1 MNLVIVSR
9 VCICDYGMN
18 KVHTVHIEQDRE
30 QDIVI
35 NKRLNKVRYIH
46 STTHTPTHE
55 HTYIIYVHA
64 PARE

>member
-1 MNLVIVSR
+1 
-9 VCICDYGMN
+9 MN
-18 KVHTVHIEQDRE
+18 KVHVHIEQDRE
-30 QDIVI
+30 QDIVR